1 MFLVMNDY
9 DRLHANF
16 GLERNFLYCFKRLKD
31 MICSGGR
38 ICDIFF
44 STVDLL
50 RYTNRMKRERSRNNF
65 FLARLTNPATLAVVQ
80 TVVSRVYYDL
90 KAGRTAAL
98 LGPEAARFGYTC
110 VVCGRQYKQLARH
123 VAAAHRLGRV
133 SSADLATAAALWP
146 ADIQAAVAE
155 VAAVSASSRQ
165 LLRRCRHCEATFV
178 CKCRLDGHMVETH
191 YRDQFQVLLPDY
203 HQKGSDY
210 LK

>member
-1 MFLVMNDY
+1 M
-9 DRLHANF
+9 
-16 GLERNFLYCFKRLKD
+16 
-31 MICSGGR
+31 
-38 ICDIFF
+38 
-44 STVDLL
+44 
-50 RYTNRMKRERSRNNF
+50 
-65 FLARLTNPATLAVVQ
+65 VQ

-133 SSADLATAAALWP
+133 SSADIATAAALWP

-178 CKCRLDGHMVETH
+178 CKCRLDGHMVEAH
-191 YRDQFQVLLPDY
+191 YRDQFQVYYY
-203 HQKGSDY
+203 HY
-210 LK
+210 LIIIRQLFTCSNCFIHHHLGQCTILVHF

>member
-1 MFLVMNDY
+1 MTYSFQLW
-9 DRLHANF
+9 
-16 GLERNFLYCFKRLKD
+16 
-31 MICSGGR
+31 ICSG
-38 ICDIFF
+38 
-44 STVDLL
+44 
-50 RYTNRMKRERSRNNF
+50 TNRKKGERSSINF
-65 FLARLTNPATLAVVQ
+65 FLTRLTNPATLAVVQ

-133 SSADLATAAALWP
+133 SSADIATAAALWP

-178 CKCRLDGHMVETH
+178 CKCRLDGHMVEAH
-191 YRDQFQVLLPDY
+191 YRDQFQVLLPLIIY
-203 HQKGSDY
+203 HLNIIRKFCH
-210 LK
+210 

>member
-1 MFLVMNDY
+1 M
-9 DRLHANF
+9 
-16 GLERNFLYCFKRLKD
+16 
-31 MICSGGR
+31 
-38 ICDIFF
+38 
-44 STVDLL
+44 
-50 RYTNRMKRERSRNNF
+50 
-65 FLARLTNPATLAVVQ
+65 VQ

-133 SSADLATAAALWP
+133 SSADIATAAALWP

-178 CKCRLDGHMVETH
+178 CKCRLDGHMVEAH
-191 YRDQFQVLLPDY
+191 YRDQFQVYYY
-203 HQKGSDY
+203 HY
-210 LK
+210 LII